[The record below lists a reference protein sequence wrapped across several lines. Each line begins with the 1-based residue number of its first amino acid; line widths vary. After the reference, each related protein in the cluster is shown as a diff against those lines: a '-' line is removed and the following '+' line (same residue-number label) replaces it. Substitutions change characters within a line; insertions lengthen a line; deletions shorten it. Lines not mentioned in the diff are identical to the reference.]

1 MSEIKSTLDLVMEKT
16 RDLNLSR
23 EERDAQR
30 AEDIRKALRGMI
42 QKYRDRVLRKDQFLE
57 EFRELGTTAHQTK
70 EQILRTEILS
80 QIDLDTDP
88 ETSAADLE
96 LLQQVCGLKV
106 ENLAAILGEFS
117 DHRDKAMA
125 DRTREVKDQI
135 QMQFQ
140 ISGSAVV
147 PNVETDVPLTRTL
160 QDLRQTYTHRL
171 EAEKGS
177 LQA

>member
-23 EERDAQR
+23 EEREAQR
-30 AEDIRKALRGMI
+30 AENIRKILRGMI

-57 EFRELGTTAHQTK
+57 EFRALDTPVHQPK
-70 EQILRTEILS
+70 EQILRTEILN
-80 QIDLDTDP
+80 QIDLDTGP
-88 ETSAADLE
+88 EAADLE

-106 ENLAAILGEFS
+106 ENLAAVLGEFS
-117 DHRDKAMA
+117 DYRDKAMA
-125 DRTREVKDQI
+125 DRSRGLKDQI

-147 PNVETDVPLTRTL
+147 PDLETDIPLTRTL
-160 QDLRQTYTHRL
+160 RDLRQTYTHRL
-171 EAEKGS
+171 EAEKGR
-177 LQA
+177 LQI